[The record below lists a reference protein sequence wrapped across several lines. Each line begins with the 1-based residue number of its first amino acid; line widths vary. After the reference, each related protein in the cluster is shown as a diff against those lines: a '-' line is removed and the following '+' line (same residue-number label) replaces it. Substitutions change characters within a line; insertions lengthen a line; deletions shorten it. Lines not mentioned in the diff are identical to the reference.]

1 MGTDLRRRVI
11 ALALAG
17 LLGYLVLYVYGLAT
31 GAFSPGELLGFTAIA
46 VVAAIVF
53 GIHAVRVHRA
63 MERPGDP
70 AHDEIAQAAH
80 EQRERRG
87 F

>member
-1 MGTDLRRRVI
+1 MGTELRRRVI

-17 LLGYLVLYVYGLAT
+17 LLGYLVLYVYGLVT

-46 VVAAIVF
+46 VVAAVVF

-63 MERPGDP
+63 VERPGDP